1 MSAADELV
9 AMTRRESPARDA
21 LATALAKA
29 QAAIR
34 TAAKDASNPHFG
46 SKYADLASVWDAVRA
61 PLTDNGLSVVQE
73 PCGDGERVGLTTTLM
88 HASGQFMTSTVF
100 ALAERKGPQ
109 AVGSVI
115 TYLRRYALAAVV
127 GVAPDDDDGN
137 AGEAEKPAQAPQR
150 RAPQVAAAM
159 RPANDNGRA
168 PAAASPA
175 RPAGPPPA
183 QDGQPAAS
191 SSAKPTLKA
200 MRQYHALREEMGV
213 SEDDARARV
222 STLLGREVAS
232 MNDITAAEMTRV
244 ILKMEQAG
252 NASA

>member
-1 MSAADELV
+1 MSAADEMV
-9 AMTRRESPARDA
+9 AMTRRESPARDL

-29 QAAIR
+29 QAMIK
-34 TAAKDASNPHFG
+34 TAAKDASNTHFN

-73 PCGDGERVGLTTTLM
+73 PCGDGEHVGLTTTLM

-137 AGEAEKPAQAPQR
+137 AGEVERPSPPRSAPR
-150 RAPQVAAAM
+150 PSPMRA
-159 RPANDNGRA
+159 ANDNGRA
-168 PAAASPA
+168 PAASSA

-183 QDGQPAAS
+183 PDDQPAAS

-222 STLLGREVAS
+222 STLLGREVVS
-232 MNDITAAEMTRV
+232 MNDLTAAEMTRV
-244 ILKMEQAG
+244 ITKMEQAG
-252 NASA
+252 NQSA